1 MAIGGQEWLR
11 REVTLALQQAKGQE
25 EMKRRLQR
33 SGLVELGLVEHDPVE
48 RLAEKPKR
56 VARLPG
62 CSPIALVPAGR
73 PVVELVAYQV
83 LVVVVVVGKS
93 W

>member
-48 RLAEKPKR
+48 RLAEKPNM
-56 VARLPG
+56 VAGWQAWGGGG
-62 CSPIALVPAGR
+62 CT
-73 PVVELVAYQV
+73 
-83 LVVVVVVGKS
+83 
-93 W
+93 